1 MHKANNRGYSLLEVM
16 IVLLIMSILAMAAVP
31 LYQRHLVKSRRYE
44 AEQVLIASALALEH
58 YHQTAR
64 SYKGATLSN
73 LNVDLQTISDYYTVL
88 VTYKSSTSYVV
99 SAIPNPNQ
107 DDKACGTLTLNQLGQ
122 RGYSGVAKLLS
133 DCW

>member
-64 SYKGATLSN
+64 SYKA
-73 LNVDLQTISDYYTVL
+73 Q
-88 VTYKSSTSYVV
+88 
-99 SAIPNPNQ
+99 P
-107 DDKACGTLTLNQLGQ
+107 
-122 RGYSGVAKLLS
+122 
-133 DCW
+133 